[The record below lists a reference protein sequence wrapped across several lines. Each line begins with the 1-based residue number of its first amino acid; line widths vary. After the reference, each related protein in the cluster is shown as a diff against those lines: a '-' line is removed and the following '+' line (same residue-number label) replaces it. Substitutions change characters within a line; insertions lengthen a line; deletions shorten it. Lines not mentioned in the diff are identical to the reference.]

1 MPSSSPHI
9 GAVYDLEPARTEFRD
24 GMLRALDFEDGYF
37 GFEDGLAEARHV
49 FIEGNDLADRF
60 RRADRLTIAETGFGT
75 GLNCLG
81 VMALM
86 NSFANLQL
94 DFISIEK
101 FPLTLPELEQAH
113 APFRELADAAA
124 ELRESLPPRWPGY
137 HLVPLCGGRF
147 TLHLHYGDVA
157 KVLPQLEFSAD
168 AWFLDG
174 FAPARN
180 PEMWAPEVLKQVGRL
195 TRAGGTL
202 ASFTAAGNV
211 RRGLEAAGFDVRRVP
226 GFGRKREMIRA
237 ARRGS
242 DEAALPTGPRIAVI
256 GAGIG
261 GASVAAG
268 LRRRGA
274 APLVLEAGTDA
285 GTGASGNRVALQSP
299 KLTLDHNA
307 MSRLSASCL
316 SFAARTSDAAGATL
330 GRGVV
335 AFDAPARLAARHE
348 VLRSQRWPTNLVRAA
363 QPADMPSGADAL
375 SAVVYECGRAVMP
388 IALLRYLLAD
398 IDHLYGFEASSIAI
412 TPAGLDIAARDGRI
426 ESVDG
431 VVVAAGADIEVCFEQ
446 LGITMPVEQTHGM
459 VSQIPSQGSLSEL
472 DTGLSF
478 GGYLTP
484 ALDGIHDLGATFWK
498 DSGPEGRDENRVA
511 GHHHNLGLLPEPMR
525 RLLPTSAEGFAARTS
540 RRASLPDR
548 RPLSGRLSD
557 RVFVLGGLGAR
568 GFTLGPLLGDL
579 LAAEILEQ
587 PVPMPRDQL
596 AGIMPARYSG

>member
-9 GAVYDLEPARTEFRD
+9 GVNYDLEPARTEFRD
-24 GMLRALDFEDGYF
+24 GMLHAVDFEDGYF

-75 GLNCLG
+75 GLNCLA

-86 NSFANLQL
+86 NSFPNLHL

-101 FPLTLPELEQAH
+101 FPLALPELEQAH
-113 APFRELADAAA
+113 APFRELGDVAA
-124 ELRESLPPRWPGY
+124 ELRNSLPPRWPGY
-137 HLVPLCGGRF
+137 HLAPLCGGRF

-157 KVLPQLEFSAD
+157 AVLPQLDLLVD

-180 PEMWAPEVLKQVGRL
+180 PEMWAPEVLNQIGRL

-202 ASFTAAGNV
+202 ASFTAAGHV
-211 RRGLEAAGFDVRRVP
+211 RRGLEAAGFDVGRVP
-226 GFGRKREMIRA
+226 GFGRKREMIKA
-237 ARRGS
+237 VQRGS
-242 DEAALPTGPRIAVI
+242 AESPSPTGPRIAVI

-274 APLVLEAGTDA
+274 SPLVLEAGTKA
-285 GTGASGNRVALQSP
+285 GAGASGNRVALQSP

-335 AFDAPARLAARHE
+335 AFDTPARLAARHE
-348 VLRSQRWPTNLVRAA
+348 VLRSQRWPSDLVRAA
-363 QPADMPSGADAL
+363 QASDMPSGADAL
-375 SAVVYECGRAVMP
+375 SGVVYEYGRAVMP
-388 IALLRYLLAD
+388 APVLEYLLAD
-398 IDHLYGFEASSIAI
+398 IDHQYSFEASSI
-412 TPAGLDIAARDGRI
+412 TDAGVGLEVVARDGRV
-426 ESVDG
+426 ETVDG
-431 VVVAAGADIEVCFEQ
+431 VVVAAGADIGDSFEQ
-446 LGITMPVEQTHGM
+446 LGIAMPIEQTHGM
-459 VSQIPSQGSLSEL
+459 VSQIPSQGGMSEL

-484 ALDGIHDLGATFWK
+484 ALEGMHDLGATFWK
-498 DSGPEGRDENRVA
+498 DSGPEELDEKRAA
-511 GHHHNLGLLPEPMR
+511 GHDHNLGLLPEPMR
-525 RLLPTSAEGFAARTS
+525 RLVPTSAAGFAARTS

-548 RPLSGRLSD
+548 RPLSGRLSE

-568 GFTLGPLLGDL
+568 GFTLAPLLGDL
-579 LAAEILEQ
+579 LAAQMLGQ
-587 PVPMPRDQL
+587 PVPLPRDHL
-596 AGIMPARYSG
+596 SGIVPTRYSG